1 MLFISYFRYSDN
13 LSLPYTWHTLRTT
26 LIVFTRPLC
35 GEINIGGL
43 MKIKK
48 AIAATIVLQGLF
60 LLGIVPAQ
68 AKEIIHDAEF
78 NILKSQNG
86 EKWNVDDKTISAKLA
101 ELREKNGGKPP
112 NIVYIL
118 LDDVGFG
125 EIGMD
130 ELSVTR
136 GYKTPQLSA
145 FAKEGLSLQRM
156 YSEPSCTPTRVAM
169 MTGRYPTRT
178 GLTEAKTTLS
188 GEGLSGE
195 EVTIAEVLRDAGYNT
210 SHVGKWHM
218 GEIAQA
224 FASNQGFMHAEFPI
238 HQQAQLALM
247 GTESIDADIIRG
259 IDEGREEQ
267 SYTLDELFAVNPAH
281 MVVGVELRDGKLYE
295 VNIEAG
301 ETWTQKKY
309 REMNELYQKNALR
322 QLRSLAKQ
330 DKPFFLNYWPM
341 FPLNFVQEH
350 KAEYNTLNGG
360 TVAASLVEMD
370 EWVGQILKEVEN
382 LGIAE
387 NTLVVV
393 MGDNGPFMQYAGPTG
408 QSDRIYRG
416 GKTEHLEGG
425 VRVNAWVK
433 WKGVIEA
440 GGFAEDMMHVSDL
453 YTTFARLANA
463 TDGIPRDRVIDG
475 LDQSG
480 VLLLGDKHGRRD
492 YLHIYEGTELKSIV
506 KNKYKMH
513 LAPAGANP
521 ITSAE
526 FFDLYRDPRESRPID
541 SIKVGPWAG
550 GQFAGM
556 IQRHMALKKKY
567 PNRPPTHG
575 MPYEGIENLRPETI
589 TLVEAFKLG
598 QPQE

>member
-1 MLFISYFRYSDN
+1 MKINRIY
-13 LSLPYTWHTLRTT
+13 T
-26 LIVFTRPLC
+26 LI
-35 GEINIGGL
+35 IIY
-43 MKIKK
+43 
-48 AIAATIVLQGLF
+48 AALVF
-60 LLGIVPAQ
+60 LLGTGAVA
-68 AKEIIHDAEF
+68 AKEDGKIIHDAEYY
-78 NILKSQNG
+78 ILEAQNG
-86 EKWNVDDKTISAKLA
+86 EKWAADDKQIDEKLA
-101 ELREKNGGKPP
+101 ELRKKNGGQPP

-130 ELSVTR
+130 ELSVIR
-136 GYKTPQLSA
+136 GYKTPQLST

-195 EVTIAEVLRDAGYNT
+195 EVTLAEVLRDAGYYT
-210 SHVGKWHM
+210 SHIGKWHM
-218 GEIAQA
+218 GEIEQA
-224 FASNQGFMHAEFPI
+224 YASNQGFMHAEFPI

-259 IDEGREEQ
+259 VDEGREKQ
-267 SYTLDELFAVNPAH
+267 TFTLDKLFAVNPAH
-281 MVVGVELRDGKLYE
+281 MVVGVEQRDGKLYE

-309 REMNELYQKNALR
+309 REMNELYQKNALD

-330 DKPFFLNYWPM
+330 DKPFYLNYWPM
-341 FPLNFVQEH
+341 SPINFVQEH
-350 KAEYNTLNGG
+350 KSEYNTLNGG
-360 TVAASLVEMD
+360 TIAASIVEMD

-387 NTLVVV
+387 NTIIVV

-416 GKTEHLEGG
+416 GKAEHLEGG
-425 VRVNAWVK
+425 IRVNAWVK

-440 GGFAEDMMHVSDL
+440 GSFAEDMIHVSDL

-480 VLLLGDKHGRRD
+480 VLLLGETHGRRD
-492 YLHIYEGTELKSIV
+492 YLHAYEGTELKSII

-513 LAPAGANP
+513 LAPEGSNP
-521 ITSAE
+521 IISAQ

-541 SIKVGPWAG
+541 SIKIGPWAG

-556 IQRHMALKKKY
+556 IQRHMALMKKY

-575 MPYEGIENLRPETI
+575 MPYEGIENLRPETK
-589 TLVEAFKLG
+589 TLVEIFKLG
-598 QPQE
+598 QPQK

>member
-1 MLFISYFRYSDN
+1 M
-13 LSLPYTWHTLRTT
+13 WKQ
-26 LIVFTRPLC
+26 RPDFLVT
-35 GEINIGGL
+35 GAVLGL
-43 MKIKK
+43 LLL
-48 AIAATIVLQGLF
+48 IAAPGVH
-60 LLGIVPAQ
+60 AQ
-68 AKEIIHDAEF
+68 EPIQHDAEYA
-78 NILKSQNG
+78 ILEVQNG
-86 EKWNVDDKTISAKLA
+86 EAWAADDQAIDKMLA
-101 ELREKNGGKPP
+101 EIRKNNGGQPP

-130 ELSVTR
+130 EISVIR

-169 MTGRYPTRT
+169 MTGRYPSRT

-188 GEGLSGE
+188 GEGLSAE
-195 EVTIAEVLRDAGYNT
+195 EVTLAEVLRDAGYNT

-218 GEIAQA
+218 GEIAEA
-224 FASNQGFMHAEFPI
+224 YASNQGFMHAEFPI

-259 IDEGREEQ
+259 VDEGREEQ
-267 SYTLDELFAVNPAH
+267 TFTLDRQFAVNPAH
-281 MVVGVELRDGKLYE
+281 MVVGVEQRDGKLYE

-301 ETWTQKKY
+301 ETWTQEKY
-309 REMNELYQKNALR
+309 REMNELYQRNAVE

-330 DKPFFLNYWPM
+330 DEPFFLNYWPM
-341 FPLNFVQEH
+341 FPISFVQEH
-350 KAEYNTLNGG
+350 KSEYNTLNGG
-360 TVAASLVEMD
+360 TIADSLVEMD
-370 EWVGQILKEVEN
+370 EWIGRILNEVEE

-387 NTLVVV
+387 NTVVVV

-416 GKTEHLEGG
+416 GKTDHLEGG

-440 GGFAEDMMHVSDL
+440 GSFAEDMIHVSDL
-453 YTTFARLANA
+453 YTTFARLADA
-463 TDGIPRDRVIDG
+463 TDGIPRDRVVDG

-480 VLLLGDKHGRRD
+480 LLLLGETHGRRD

-521 ITSAE
+521 ITSAD
-526 FFDLYRDPRESRPID
+526 FYDLYRDPRESRPID
-541 SIKVGPWAG
+541 SIKIGPWAG
-550 GQFAGM
+550 GQFGGM
-556 IQRHMALKKKY
+556 IERHMALKQRF
-567 PNRPPTHG
+567 PDRPPTHG
-575 MPYEGIENLRPETI
+575 LPYEGIENLRPETI
-589 TLVEAFKLG
+589 TLVEVFKLG
-598 QPQE
+598 QGH

>member
-1 MLFISYFRYSDN
+1 MI
-13 LSLPYTWHTLRTT
+13 HTR
-26 LIVFTRPLC
+26 
-35 GEINIGGL
+35 
-43 MKIKK
+43 
-48 AIAATIVLQGLF
+48 AHIVLSILLF
-60 LLGIVPAQ
+60 AIPQLSYAAGKIQ
-68 AKEIIHDAEF
+68 HDAEF
-78 NILKSQNG
+78 AILEAQNG
-86 EKWNVDDKTISAKLA
+86 EAWAADDTAVDEKLA
-101 ELREKNGGKPP
+101 EMRAKNGGKAP

-130 ELSVTR
+130 ELSVVR
-136 GYKTPQLSA
+136 GYKTPNISA
-145 FAKEGLSLQRM
+145 FAKQGLSLQRT

-195 EVTIAEVLRDAGYNT
+195 EVTLAEVLRDAGYNT

-218 GEIAQA
+218 GEIAEA
-224 FASNQGFMHAEFPI
+224 YANNQGFMHAEFPI

-247 GTESIDADIIRG
+247 GTDSVDADIIRG
-259 IDEGREEQ
+259 VDAGREKQ
-267 SYTLDELFAVNPAH
+267 SFTLDRQFALNPAH
-281 MVVGVELRDGKLYE
+281 MVVGVEQRDGKLYE

-301 ETWTQKKY
+301 ETWTQAKY
-309 REMNELYQKNALR
+309 RAMNELYQKNALAQLGTLAR
-322 QLRSLAKQ
+322 Q
-330 DKPFFLNYWPM
+330 DEPFFLNYWPM
-341 FPLNFVQEH
+341 APISFVQEH
-350 KAEYNTLNGG
+350 KSEYNTLNGG
-360 TVAASLVEMD
+360 TIAASLMEVD
-370 EWVGQILKEVEN
+370 EWVGQIVKEVDR

-387 NTLVVV
+387 NTVIVV
-393 MGDNGPFMQYAGPTG
+393 MGDNGPFLQYAGPTG

-440 GGFAEDMMHVSDL
+440 GSFAEDMIHVSDL

-463 TDGIPRDRVIDG
+463 TDGIPTDRVIDG

-480 VLLLGDKHGRRD
+480 VLLLGETHGRRD
-492 YLHIYEGTELKSIV
+492 YLHIYEGTELKSVV

-513 LAPAGANP
+513 LAPPGANP
-521 ITSAE
+521 ITSAQLY
-526 FFDLYRDPRESRPID
+526 DLYRDPRESRPID
-541 SIKVGPWAG
+541 SIKVSPWAG

-556 IQRHMALKKKY
+556 VERHMALQKKY

-575 MPYEGIENLRPETI
+575 MPYEDIENLRPETVK
-589 TLVEAFKLG
+589 LVETFLLG
-598 QPQE
+598 QVH

>member
-1 MLFISYFRYSDN
+1 MKYIPIF
-13 LSLPYTWHTLRTT
+13 SL
-26 LIVFTRPLC
+26 
-35 GEINIGGL
+35 IGL
-43 MKIKK
+43 L
-48 AIAATIVLQGLF
+48 ALATAAN
-60 LLGIVPAQ
+60 AE
-68 AKEIIHDAEF
+68 KIIHDAEYT
-78 NILKSQNG
+78 ILENQNG
-86 EKWNVDDKTISAKLA
+86 KSWAADDKAIDLKLA
-101 ELREKNGGKPP
+101 EIRKNNGGKPP

-130 ELSVTR
+130 ELSVIR
-136 GYKTPQLSA
+136 GYKTPNMSTMA
-145 FAKEGLSLQRM
+145 EEGLSLQRM

-188 GEGLSGE
+188 GEGLSAD

-218 GEIAQA
+218 GEIEEAY
-224 FASNQGFMHAEFPI
+224 ASNQGFMHAEFPV

-247 GTESIDADIIRG
+247 GMDSVDADIIRG
-259 IDEGREEQ
+259 VDAGREDQ
-267 SYTLDELFAVNPAH
+267 SFTLDNQFALNPAH
-281 MVVGVELRDGKLYE
+281 MVVGVELRGGKLYE
-295 VNIEAG
+295 VNIEPG

-309 REMNELYQKNALR
+309 REMNELYQKNALN

-341 FPLNFVQEH
+341 FPVSFVQEH
-350 KAEYNTLNGG
+350 KSEFNTLNGG
-360 TVAASLVEMD
+360 TIADSLVEVD
-370 EWVGQILKEVEN
+370 EWVGQIVNEVEQ

-387 NTLVVV
+387 NTIIVV
-393 MGDNGPFMQYAGPTG
+393 MGDNGPFLQYAGPTG

-416 GKTEHLEGG
+416 GKTDHLEGG

-433 WKGVIEA
+433 WEGVIEA
-440 GGFAEDMMHVSDL
+440 GSFAEDMIHVSDL

-463 TDGIPRDRVIDG
+463 TNGIPRDRVIDG
-475 LDQSG
+475 LDQTG
-480 VLLLGDKHGRRD
+480 VLLLGETHGRRD
-492 YLHIYEGTELKSIV
+492 YLHIYEGTELKSVI

-513 LAPAGANP
+513 LAPPGANP
-521 ITSAE
+521 ITSAQIY
-526 FFDLYRDPRESRPID
+526 DLYRDPRESRPID
-541 SIKVGPWAG
+541 SIKVSPWAG

-556 IQRHMALKKKY
+556 IQRHMALKEKY

-575 MPYEGIENLRPETI
+575 VPYAGIENLRPETEKM
-589 TLVEAFKLG
+589 VEVFKLG
-598 QPQE
+598 QRQ